1 MTVVH
6 LATLNIRNLADRWNE
21 RLPLLL
27 SDFAALQPDLIG
39 LQEVVY
45 VLEQDR
51 LIGAAGPGRYEASR
65 AWAGRP
71 EYGNSILSRQRAGL
85 SVSEPDRLELSHGRS
100 AGRLRVEIDGM
111 SIHFVNVHLHHEVPD
126 DAIRDEQARIV
137 LAWLADAPQAD
148 IQVVVG
154 DFNADPAEPAYARMT
169 GAGFRS
175 ACLEANGAEPAVTWP
190 SGLQGPA
197 IDTDGEPSCLDY
209 IWLRG
214 EATVESARVVFDR
227 PAVGDSGLYPSDH
240 FGLSA
245 LIRLHRSAR

>member
-6 LATLNIRNLADRWNE
+6 VATLNIRNLADRWSE

-27 SDFAALQPDLIG
+27 SDFGALQPDVIG

-51 LIGAAGPGRYEASR
+51 LIGAAGPGHYRASR

-71 EYGNSILSRQRAGL
+71 EYGNSILTRERDGL
-85 SVSEPDRLELSHGRS
+85 SMSEPDRLELSHGRS
-100 AGRLRVEIDGM
+100 AGRVRLEVDGV
-111 SIHFVNVHLHHEVPD
+111 SIQFVNVHLHHEVPD

-137 LAWLADAPQAD
+137 LAWLAGAPPSD
-148 IQVVVG
+148 SQVVVG

-169 GAGFRS
+169 AAGFRS
-175 ACLEANGAEPAVTWP
+175 ACLEANGQEPAVTWP

-209 IWLRG
+209 VWLRG
-214 EATVESARVVFDR
+214 AATVDSARVVFDR
-227 PAVGDSGLYPSDH
+227 PATGDPGLFPSDH

-245 LIRLHRSAR
+245 LIRLGGDAR